1 MKRFNKSRNIWDES
15 DRKMGILLL
24 GMIII
29 SFIVIA
35 YACIMPDK
43 PDERAIQIENS
54 ILAEEKSAESAN
66 IVDKNTKYI
75 IREVI
80 YDKDKYC
87 INNGNLYTFKTFSDS
102 EALDIYSRITN
113 SNGYRLLQY
122 NSEYRGFWDGRTK
135 YTILF
140 EKTF

>member
-1 MKRFNKSRNIWDES
+1 MIKAKKHSNIWDES
-15 DRKMGILLL
+15 DRRMGIILLC
-24 GMIII
+24 MIIL
-29 SFIVIA
+29 SFIAIT
-35 YACIMPDK
+35 YACLMPDEK
-43 PDERAIQIENS
+43 TIQTENN

-66 IVDKNTKYI
+66 ITDANTKYI

-80 YDKDKYC
+80 YDENEYC

-113 SNGYRLLQY
+113 SNGYKLLQY
-122 NSEYRGFWDGRTK
+122 NGEYRGFWDGRTE